1 MLYKVH
7 ILCLHLW
14 YKGKDKIM
22 NAENVKSQMRKGTLE
37 YCILLLLGKE
47 PAYSSDIIQKLQEA
61 KLIVVEGTL
70 YPLLTRLKNDG
81 LLSYQWIESTQ
92 GPPRKYYKMT
102 DKGQEFLGE
111 LEAAWQELN
120 NTIDHIKNN

>member
-14 YKGKDKIM
+14 HKGKDRIM

-120 NTIDHIKNN
+120 STIDHIKNN